1 MAKYR
6 GATSSAKLKM
16 LDWQDSVFDKDLNTP
31 LGSPAEGDRY
41 IVAASASDAWA
52 SQEGKIAEYN
62 GSTWKFTT
70 PNEGFACWIEDEN
83 KIYAFNGSAWIAID
97 PTGAASAAIASHES
111 SYDHT
116 NLPANDE
123 KDALAGTDAPS
134 GANPYATKGY
144 SDQKLERTIMTKL
157 KVLRGSD
164 DGEEDYD
171 TSWYPNGFGSNQIS
185 AGNDNTG
192 SCDVGLRFL
201 RAFIPNNAK
210 ITNAVLR
217 VRAAVNSTKRP
228 TLKVKGILQAGPNTF
243 AGDGSDRPSTRT
255 KTTAAVDWDIAEDW
269 VLNTWYQTP
278 NIASVINELIQQA
291 EFTGKALAL
300 TIEDDGSPANQY
312 ENIWDF
318 NSGAANAAELILTIE
333 PNVP

>member
-6 GATSSAKLKM
+6 SATSSAKLKM
-16 LDWQDSVFDKDLNTP
+16 LDWQDSVLDKDLNTP
-31 LGSPAEGDRY
+31 PGSPVEGDRY
-41 IVAASASDAWA
+41 IVAASATSAWTG
-52 SQEGKIAEYN
+52 QEGKIAEYN
-62 GSTWKFTT
+62 GSVWKFTA

-83 KIYAFNGSAWIAID
+83 KIYAFNGSTWVAID
-97 PTGAASAAIASHES
+97 PTGAASAAVASHES
-111 SYDHT
+111 SHNHA
-116 NLPANDE
+116 NLPTTNE
-123 KDALAGTDAPS
+123 KNALASTGTPS
-134 GANPYATKGY
+134 GANPYATKDY
-144 SDQKLERTIMTKL
+144 ADQKLERVIVTKL
-157 KVLRGSD
+157 KVLRNSD

-171 TSWYPNGFGSNQIS
+171 TSWYPNGFASSQITV
-185 AGNDNTG
+185 GNDNTG
-192 SCDVGLRFL
+192 SCDAGFRFL

-217 VRAAVNSTKRP
+217 VKAAVNSTKRP
-228 TLKVKGILQAGPNTF
+228 TLKVKGVLQAGPNTF
-243 AGDGSDRPSTRT
+243 AGDGSDRPSTRA

-291 EFTGKALAL
+291 EFTGKALTL
-300 TIEDDGSPANQY
+300 TLEDDASPANQY

-318 NSGAANAAELILTIE
+318 NSAAANAAELILTLE